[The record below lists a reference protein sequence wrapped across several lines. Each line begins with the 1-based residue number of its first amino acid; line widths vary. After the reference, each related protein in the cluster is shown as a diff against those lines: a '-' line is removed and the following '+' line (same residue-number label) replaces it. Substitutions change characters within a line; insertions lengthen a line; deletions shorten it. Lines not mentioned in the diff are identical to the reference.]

1 MVCEVFVFPASY
13 FFCLLAVWKHVADGF
28 RKFIANAKRQVV
40 LHHEH
45 CKFCF
50 LRNTFIALFWSL
62 YHKADY
68 PLIAFFGCNAL
79 FMIVGGDVF
88 RYVIL
93 PSSSYANVYS
103 ARITFGVLIPFMTST
118 YEALI
123 FLPSLLVLTA
133 LLLFLNFYPPLLAI
147 LADQL
152 PCAY

>member
-1 MVCEVFVFPASY
+1 MVCEVFLFPASY

-28 RKFIANAKRQVV
+28 RKFITNAKRQVV

-50 LRNTFIALFWSL
+50 LINTFIALFWSR
-62 YHKADY
+62 YHKAGY
-68 PLIAFFGCNAL
+68 PLIVLFGYNAL
-79 FMIVGGDVF
+79 FMIIGGDVF

-103 ARITFGVLIPFMTST
+103 AKITFSVLIPFMTFT
-118 YEALI
+118 YETLI
-123 FLPSLLVLTA
+123 FLSSLLVLTA
-133 LLLFLNFYPPLLAI
+133 ILLFLNFYPPLAT

-152 PCAY
+152 PCAH